1 MAVDQELQEL
11 VDMVN
16 KASDEVADN
25 MSEMT
30 FATAVVLLLLYKRIQ
45 QILHKLSK
53 DVAAWS
59 DTYFADIA
67 AQTAL
72 SVGSQSEAETIVAD
86 ERAKFLTA
94 MAVAVSSVLALAA
107 RLSRGQLPAT
117 RLGSQVRALRAQ
129 QVSADAASKIVQARL
144 EIRNLLSSGLVQIVG
159 RGQRT
164 QTFAFDYYAA
174 LQAHQARQT
183 IISQATVRDVLAN
196 GGDLVQ
202 VSPQPSTIGDFCDQY
217 KGKVFSISGA
227 HPFFHPL
234 ALIPNGGCP
243 MHPWCRHYLM
253 PFDES
258 ERRTPQELKKLQ
270 EIPEAF
276 LQLGREGAN
285 ANEFQKLWLGK

>member
-16 KASDEVADN
+16 EASDEVSDN
-25 MSEMT
+25 MSEMA
-30 FATAVVLLLLYKRIQ
+30 FATAVALLLLYKRIQ

-53 DVAAWS
+53 DVAVWS
-59 DTYFADIA
+59 DKYFAEIA
-67 AQTAL
+67 DRTAL
-72 SVGSQSEAETIVAD
+72 SVSSAAEAESIVAN
-86 ERAKFLTA
+86 ERAKFLTS

-107 RLSRGQLPAT
+107 RMSRGQLPAT
-117 RLGSQVRALRAQ
+117 NLGSKVRVLRAQ
-129 QVSADAASKIVQARL
+129 QVREDSAAKIAQARL
-144 EIRNLLSSGLVQIVG
+144 EIRRLLSGGLVQIVG
-159 RGQRT
+159 MGQRT

-183 IISQATVRDVLAN
+183 IISQSVVRDVVAN
-196 GGDLVQ
+196 GDDLVQ

-217 KGKVFSISGA
+217 KGKVFSVSGA

-234 ALIPNGGCP
+234 SLIPNGGCP
-243 MHPWCRHYLM
+243 MHPWCRHYLL
-253 PFDES
+253 PFDDTIS
-258 ERRTPQELKKLQ
+258 RSPQELKELQ
-270 EIPEAF
+270 EIPEDF